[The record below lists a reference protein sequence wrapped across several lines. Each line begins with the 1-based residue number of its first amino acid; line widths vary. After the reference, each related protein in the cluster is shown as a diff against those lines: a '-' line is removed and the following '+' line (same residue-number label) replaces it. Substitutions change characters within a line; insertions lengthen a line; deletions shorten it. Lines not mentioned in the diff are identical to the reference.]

1 MHPKSFFDSANVA
14 VQNGKCFVLM
24 PFSDEFDEVYETI
37 REAVES
43 PELNFTCERADDLRG
58 AGHIMESVLKGIGE
72 SEIVIADLTNRNPNV
87 FYELG
92 IAHMVKRIDK
102 VVLLIQDIE
111 LMPFDLTPFRCITYK
126 QTIAGARKLKTDIIL
141 AIKEVADLLT
151 ITREGT
157 PRTHQFRLEQRE
169 KYKLPIQLFGEEN
182 CLYDFEVSA
191 DYLGDDGVK
200 FTLTL
205 TQYIAGRPPKRLSPE
220 YFGMS
225 QGMQRKVPRI
235 PWNIRL
241 DTLSRNGA
249 VFQLI
254 QE

>member
-102 VVLLIQDIE
+102 VVLL
-111 LMPFDLTPFRCITYK
+111 
-126 QTIAGARKLKTDIIL
+126 
-141 AIKEVADLLT
+141 
-151 ITREGT
+151 
-157 PRTHQFRLEQRE
+157 
-169 KYKLPIQLFGEEN
+169 
-182 CLYDFEVSA
+182 
-191 DYLGDDGVK
+191 
-200 FTLTL
+200 
-205 TQYIAGRPPKRLSPE
+205 
-220 YFGMS
+220 
-225 QGMQRKVPRI
+225 
-235 PWNIRL
+235 
-241 DTLSRNGA
+241 
-249 VFQLI
+249 
-254 QE
+254 